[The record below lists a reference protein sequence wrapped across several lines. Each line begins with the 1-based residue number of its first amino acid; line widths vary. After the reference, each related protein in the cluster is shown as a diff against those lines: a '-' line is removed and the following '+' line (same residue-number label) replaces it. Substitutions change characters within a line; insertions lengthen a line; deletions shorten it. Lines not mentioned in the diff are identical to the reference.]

1 MYQNVTLLL
10 NLYGKFY
17 ISKCFRNSIEKTDFL
32 VFLFVIF
39 YLCVVEY
46 VPSNCF
52 ITRFGA
58 AVSVLVG
65 PRCPALRI

>member
-1 MYQNVTLLL
+1 VYQNVTLLL

-17 ISKCFRNSIEKTDFL
+17 ISKCLRNSIEKTDFFSFL
-32 VFLFVIF
+32 VCNILLVI
-39 YLCVVEY
+39 EY